1 MKTKR
6 LILKVVYGL
15 TVFSIIGLS
24 ASSYRLKKITAN
36 IEAQIS
42 KDQVTLQNAKEKLTE
57 LEKEIINMDSREYIE
72 KVATEQLGMV
82 KADTIVFRE
91 KP

>member
-6 LILKVVYGL
+6 LILRVVYGL
-15 TVFSIIGLS
+15 TLFGIIGLS
-24 ASSYRLKKITAN
+24 ISSYRLKKITAK

-42 KDQVTLQNAKEKLTE
+42 QDQVTLQNAKEKLTE

-72 KVATEQLGMV
+72 KVATKLVERDSC
-82 KADTIVFRE
+82 KKID
-91 KP
+91 